1 MTAQPRD
8 QQQRSP
14 LRRRR
19 AGPQAGFRRTHSAP
33 LRHAAYA
40 RASAMCATGEELRA
54 LSGEQREQRAAT
66 RMPESDQGSAGSLSA
81 GLRWAA
87 GQFAAGRWSATE
99 SARPKGAA
107 KGRATRAAR
116 HLWEF
121 VTLPIN
127 PVVSGRCGLLLK
139 RWSLTLEGQCVSL
152 PPHRYGSTFT
162 HAPRMR
168 ADSGVGE

>member
-14 LRRRR
+14 PRRRR
-19 AGPQAGFRRTHSAP
+19 AGPQAGFRRSHSAP

-107 KGRATRAAR
+107 KGRATLAAR
-116 HLWEF
+116 HLWDF

-127 PVVSGRCGLLLK
+127 PVVSGRCVLYCLVT
-139 RWSLTLEGQCVSL
+139 SE
-152 PPHRYGSTFT
+152 
-162 HAPRMR
+162 
-168 ADSGVGE
+168 

>member
-14 LRRRR
+14 PRRRR
-19 AGPQAGFRRTHSAP
+19 AGPQAGFRRSHSAP

-81 GLRWAA
+81 GLCWAA

-107 KGRATRAAR
+107 KGRAPRAAR
-116 HLWEF
+116 HLWDF
-121 VTLPIN
+121 VTLPMGGAS
-127 PVVSGRCGLLLK
+127 PAAHAMDLSGDDDEDTFSRSGGSSALAFPLAGGA
-139 RWSLTLEGQCVSL
+139 LTLAA
-152 PPHRYGSTFT
+152 PH
-162 HAPRMR
+162 
-168 ADSGVGE
+168 